1 MGQIKNLNVVGPA
14 TPLHRPRSGGTLPA
28 LAQLRR
34 RHARLELQS
43 GNEERSRRKASFT
56 VKGGF
61 GLWSFEDGSGGGAAA
76 AHDAQVANYEKST
89 FCLGNW
95 APKR

>member
-34 RHARLELQS
+34 RHARLELQN
-43 GNEERSRRKASFT
+43 GNEERSRRKASFS
-56 VKGGF
+56 VKGVQGGF
-61 GLWSFEDGSGGGAAA
+61 GLWSFEDGAGSPALHTMRPSG
-76 AHDAQVANYEKST
+76 Q
-89 FCLGNW
+89 L
-95 APKR
+95 